1 MMTERQQEAFKIAD
15 IESLKAI
22 THPLRLQLLE
32 RLKKAQ
38 TVKELAAAL
47 DTPPTKLYYHV
58 NLLEEKGFIQVVETQ
73 IVSGIIE
80 KQYQAVARQ
89 YHIDDNLLSGTTDD
103 EGQVD
108 ALLSSFF
115 TIAQREFQQSV
126 RAGLVNLKEK
136 GQSHKGSLL
145 RANLNLSE
153 EEARVFY
160 GRLDDLLKEYESL
173 SQENEAGA
181 GNGRYSLTLAF
192 FPTS

>member
-1 MMTERQQEAFKIAD
+1 MAELQEAFKIVD

-32 RLKKAQ
+32 RLKWPQ

-58 NLLEEKGFIQVVETQ
+58 NLLEEKGFIQVVSTQ

-89 YHIDDNLLSGTTDD
+89 YQIDDAMLSTATDD

-108 ALLSSFF
+108 ALLNSFF

-126 RAGLVNLKEK
+126 RAGLVNLKEM
-136 GQSHKGSLL
+136 GQPHKGSLL
-145 RANLNLSE
+145 RANLHLSE
-153 EEARVFY
+153 EQARAFY
-160 GRLDDLLKEYESL
+160 AGFDALLKEYEAL
-173 SQENEAGA
+173 SQENEADPD
-181 GNGRYSLTLAF
+181 NGRYSLTLAF

>member
-1 MMTERQQEAFKIAD
+1 MTELQESFKITD

-22 THPLRLQLLE
+22 THPMRLQLLE
-32 RLKKAQ
+32 RLKQPQ

-47 DTPPTKLYYHV
+47 DTPPTRLYYHV
-58 NLLEEKGFIQVVETQ
+58 NLLEEKGFIQVVDTQ

-89 YHIDDNLLSGTTDD
+89 YQIDDNLLSTTSDD

-115 TIAQREFQQSV
+115 TMAQREFQQSV

-136 GQSHKGSLL
+136 GQPHKGSLL
-145 RANLNLSE
+145 RANLHLSKE
-153 EEARVFY
+153 QARAFY
-160 GRLDDLLKEYESL
+160 DRFDTLLKEYESL
-173 SQENEAGA
+173 SQENEAMA
-181 GNGRYSLTLAF
+181 ENGRYSLTLAF
-192 FPTS
+192 FPTN

>member
-1 MMTERQQEAFKIAD
+1 MTELQESFKITD

-22 THPLRLQLLE
+22 THPMRLQLLE
-32 RLKKAQ
+32 RLKQPQ

-58 NLLEEKGFIQVVETQ
+58 NLLEEKGFIQVVDTQ

-89 YHIDDNLLSGTTDD
+89 YQIDDNLLSTTSDD

-115 TIAQREFQQSV
+115 TMAQREFQQSV

-136 GQSHKGSLL
+136 GQPHKGSLL
-145 RANLNLSE
+145 RANLHLSE
-153 EEARVFY
+153 EQARAFY
-160 GRLDDLLKEYESL
+160 DRFDTLLKEYESL
-173 SQENEAGA
+173 SQENEAMA
-181 GNGRYSLTLAF
+181 ENGRYSLTLAF
-192 FPTS
+192 FPTN

>member
-1 MMTERQQEAFKIAD
+1 MAELQESFKIAD
-15 IESLKAI
+15 LESLKAI

-32 RLKKAQ
+32 RLKRPH

-58 NLLEEKGFIQVVETQ
+58 NLLEEKRFIRVVNTQ

-89 YHIDDNLLSGTTDD
+89 YQIDDAMLSTATED

-136 GQSHKGSLL
+136 GQPHKGSLL
-145 RANLNLSE
+145 RANLHLSE
-153 EEARVFY
+153 EQSRAFY
-160 GRLDDLLKEYESL
+160 GRFDALLKEYEAL
-173 SQENEAGA
+173 SQENEGVAE
-181 GNGRYSLTLAF
+181 NGRYSLTLAF